1 MTKTLSPSPALS
13 HSRALPLATATAP
26 SRNLRV
32 PAHTNNRE
40 NVRSSVRVARTG
52 RRSAAHVHS
61 GRDSLGRYR
70 DPAGRAREV
79 IARRRRD
86 GCLLVVDRDART
98 RGDGRL
104 VAQLAAEE
112 PAVNAALVSTLYLR
126 DPQRGRCRRVTA
138 EDLVGKVLPEE
149 GEKSSRLVCDTQAP
163 LRHGIAAGD
172 VLYGLELMR
181 TDFAARE
188 LRWCRRSCRTSSAL
202 APGSGPMCLR
212 EVIGAVE
219 SYEPALEHTR
229 RALAGYR
236 RDANV
241 STTALRAELERLR
254 DSPIVLNRELRRTV
268 LAAVENRGLSLSEIA
283 IRCGRIKR
291 DSKGNTSGETSW
303 LARRVGILPESG
315 SGRRTPWI
323 HSDVLALIARNGL
336 GISPREV
343 ELG

>member
-1 MTKTLSPSPALS
+1 MTKTLSPSPTLS
-13 HSRALPLATATAP
+13 RSRALPLTAAIASP
-26 SRNLRV
+26 EDPGALS
-32 PAHTNNRE
+32 HTCDLGNA
-40 NVRSSVRVARTG
+40 RSSVRVARTI
-52 RRSAAHVHS
+52 RRSATRAHS
-61 GRDSLGRYR
+61 RRESLGHYR

-86 GCLLVVDRDART
+86 GCLLVMDRDAQT

-104 VAQLAAEE
+104 VAQLAPEE
-112 PAVNAALVSTLYLR
+112 PAANALLISGLYLR

-138 EDLVGKVLPEE
+138 EDLFGKAPSEE
-149 GEKSSRLVCDTQAP
+149 AEESSRLVCKTEVPQ
-163 LRHGIAAGD
+163 RHRIAAGD
-172 VLYGLELMR
+172 VLYRLELMR
-181 TDFAARE
+181 TDFAPRE
-188 LRWCRRSCRTSSAL
+188 LRWCRRSCRDTSGC
-202 APGSGPMCLR
+202 APGPMCLR
-212 EVIGAVE
+212 EVIGAIE
-219 SYEPALEHTR
+219 SYEPALGVTR

-236 RDANV
+236 LDANV
-241 STTALRAELERLR
+241 STTALRAELERLS
-254 DSPIVLNRELRRTV
+254 DSPIVLNRELRRAV
-268 LAAVENRGLSLSEIA
+268 LAAVETRGLSLSEIA

-323 HSDVLALIARNGL
+323 HSDVLALIARSGL